1 MNLCFI
7 ADLRSPIAVNWISH
21 FVDAGHEVHLVSTSP
36 CQAFAGAASTWALS
50 SLPWGLQPVV
60 AREVPATVREVS
72 SLRGSRIWNWALRA
86 HQLLRPAK
94 ILTHAG
100 GVRRLLSELRP
111 DLVHAM
117 RIPFEGILAAAS
129 AGECP
134 LMISVWG
141 NDFTLHAARE
151 SATGHL
157 TRRTMQR
164 CDALHSDCARDLTL
178 SLRWGFDARK
188 PMFVAPGNGGIRRDV
203 FTPEGEVSP
212 YLPGN
217 PAVPVV
223 INPRGF
229 RSYVRNDAFFQAI
242 PLVLA
247 RMPRTLFVCP
257 AMKGSAAARSWV
269 DRLGITESVR
279 LLPAVA
285 PVSMAAL
292 FRGAQITV
300 SPAIHDGTPNS
311 LLEAMACGC
320 LPVTGDIESM
330 REWIADGV
338 NGLLCDPNDPAS
350 IARAILRGLD
360 DAGLRDRAR
369 AHNANLIGER
379 AEYGRTMRRVE
390 SFYETVLS
398 RARKN

>member
-21 FVDAGHEVHLVSTSP
+21 FVGAGHEVHLVSTSP
-36 CQAFAGAASTWALS
+36 CPAFPGAASTWTLS
-50 SLPWGLQPVV
+50 NLPWGLRP
-60 AREVPATVREVS
+60 APAGIPPATREVS
-72 SLRGSRIWNWALRA
+72 KLRGSRIWNWALRA

-94 ILTHAG
+94 ILTHASA
-100 GVRRLLSELRP
+100 VRKLLADIRP

-129 AGECP
+129 AGEFP
-134 LMISVWG
+134 LMVSVWG
-141 NDFTLHAARE
+141 NDFTLHASHEA
-151 SATGHL
+151 ATGHL

-164 CDALHSDCARDLTL
+164 CDALHSDCARDLSL
-178 SLRWGFDARK
+178 SREWGFDARK
-188 PMFVAPGNGGIRRDV
+188 PMFLAPGNGGIRRDI
-203 FTPEGEVSP
+203 FTPAGE
-212 YLPGN
+212 
-217 PAVPVV
+217 PANPVV

-247 RMPRTLFVCP
+247 RASGTLFVCP
-257 AMKGSAAARSWV
+257 AMKGSAVAQTWV
-269 DRLGITESVR
+269 DRLGIADSVR
-279 LLPAVA
+279 LLPAV
-285 PVSMAAL
+285 PPESMATL
-292 FRGAQITV
+292 FRGAQVTV
-300 SPAIHDGTPNS
+300 SPATHDGTPNS

-350 IARAILRGLD
+350 IARAILRGLN
-360 DAGLRDRAR
+360 DAELRDRAR
-369 AHNANLIGER
+369 THNAGLIAER
-379 AEYGRTMRRVE
+379 ADYGRTMHRAE
-390 SFYETVLS
+390 SFYDTVL
-398 RARKN
+398 RAKRN

>member
-21 FVDAGHEVHLVSTSP
+21 FVSAGHEVHLVSTSP
-36 CQAFAGAASTWALS
+36 CPAFPGAASTWALS
-50 SLPWGLQPVV
+50 SLPWGLRP
-60 AREVPATVREVS
+60 APAGITPATREVS
-72 SLRGSRIWNWALRA
+72 KLRGSRIWNWALRA

-100 GVRRLLSELRP
+100 AVRKLLAEIRP

-134 LMISVWG
+134 LMVSVWG

-178 SLRWGFDARK
+178 SQRWGFDARK
-188 PMFVAPGNGGIRRDV
+188 PMFLAPGNGGIRRDI
-203 FTPEGEVSP
+203 FTPDGD
-212 YLPGN
+212 
-217 PAVPVV
+217 PALPVV

-247 RMPRTLFVCP
+247 RIPRTLFVCP
-257 AMKGSAAARSWV
+257 AMKGSAAAQSWV
-269 DRLGITESVR
+269 DRLGIGDSVR
-279 LLPAVA
+279 LLPAVT
-285 PVSMAAL
+285 PESMATL
-292 FRGAQITV
+292 FRGAQVTV

-330 REWIADGV
+330 REWISDGV

-350 IARAILRGLD
+350 IARAIVRGLE

-369 AHNANLIGER
+369 THNAGLIGER
-379 AEYGRTMRRVE
+379 AEYGRTMHRVE
-390 SFYETVLS
+390 SFYETVL

>member
-7 ADLRSPIAVNWISH
+7 ADLRSPIAVNWISY
-21 FVDAGHEVHLVSTSP
+21 FVGAGHEVHLVSTSP
-36 CQAFAGAASTWALS
+36 CPAFPGAASTWALS
-50 SLPWGLQPVV
+50 SLPWGLGP
-60 AREVPATVREVS
+60 APAGTAPATREVS

-94 ILTHAG
+94 ILTHVGA
-100 GVRRLLSELRP
+100 VRKLLAEIRP

-134 LMISVWG
+134 LMVSVWG

-178 SLRWGFDARK
+178 SQRWGFDARK
-188 PMFVAPGNGGIRRDV
+188 PMFLAPGNGGIRRDI
-203 FTPEGEVSP
+203 FTPSGE
-212 YLPGN
+212 
-217 PAVPVV
+217 PALPVV

-247 RMPRTLFVCP
+247 RNPRTLFVCP
-257 AMKGSAAARSWV
+257 AMKGSAAAQSWI
-269 DRLGITESVR
+269 DRLSIGDSVQ
-279 LLPAVA
+279 LLPAVT
-285 PVSMAAL
+285 PESMATL
-292 FRGAQITV
+292 FRGAQVTV
-300 SPAIHDGTPNS
+300 SPATHDGTPNS

-330 REWIADGV
+330 REWISDGV

-360 DAGLRDRAR
+360 DAALRDRAR
-369 AHNANLIGER
+369 SHNANLIGER
-379 AEYGRTMRRVE
+379 AEYGRTMHRVE
-390 SFYETVLS
+390 SFYETVL

>member
-21 FVDAGHEVHLVSTSP
+21 FVGAGHEVHLVSTSP
-36 CQAFAGAASTWALS
+36 CPAFPGAASTWALS
-50 SLPWGLQPVV
+50 SLPWRLRPAPAGIT
-60 AREVPATVREVS
+60 PATREVS
-72 SLRGSRIWNWALRA
+72 KLRGSRIWNWALRA

-100 GVRRLLSELRP
+100 GVRKLLAEIRP

-134 LMISVWG
+134 LMVSVWG

-178 SLRWGFDARK
+178 SQRWGFDARK
-188 PMFVAPGNGGIRRDV
+188 PMFLAPGNGGIRRDI
-203 FTPEGEVSP
+203 FTPEGDP
-212 YLPGN
+212 ALPG
-217 PAVPVV
+217 V

-242 PLVLA
+242 PLVPGRLPPA
-247 RMPRTLFVCP
+247 LSVCR
-257 AMKGSAAARSWV
+257 AMKGSAAARCCV
-269 DRLGITESVR
+269 DRPR
-279 LLPAVA
+279 
-285 PVSMAAL
+285 
-292 FRGAQITV
+292 
-300 SPAIHDGTPNS
+300 
-311 LLEAMACGC
+311 
-320 LPVTGDIESM
+320 
-330 REWIADGV
+330 
-338 NGLLCDPNDPAS
+338 
-350 IARAILRGLD
+350 
-360 DAGLRDRAR
+360 
-369 AHNANLIGER
+369 
-379 AEYGRTMRRVE
+379 
-390 SFYETVLS
+390 
-398 RARKN
+398 